1 MIAGEMDA
9 PASIETFT
17 IPEAAEAFGRSVATV
32 RRWIEAD
39 KIPGPY
45 LRDLSRGYHVY
56 SRGELEVM
64 ARIIGQ
70 HEQEFNYL
78 VSSHNPIIE
87 TLQQAVSAYR
97 AEYL

>member
-1 MIAGEMDA
+1 VITGEMDA
-9 PASIETFT
+9 PVAIETFT
-17 IPEAAEAFGRSVATV
+17 IPEAAEAFGRSVATI
-32 RRWIEAD
+32 RRWIESD

-45 LRDLSRGYHVY
+45 LQDVSRGYRVY

-64 ARIIGQ
+64 ARIIAQ

-78 VSSHNPIIE
+78 VSNHNPVVE

-97 AEYL
+97 AQFI